1 MGRPL
6 PPPRSISRKLHWEQ
20 KWDSIPDIPIWDAGI
35 PSGNLMCCAV
45 MLHSCSDGA
54 DLEPDS
60 QNYRS
65 CPKATCLHN
74 CTGTAYLVSSFR
86 VTCRWTEQWPPILP
100 VFPDNRELKVAKE
113 LKLLISF
120 GGRELLRSES
130 EMDLKDVILL
140 VWKAEEGT
148 STIGG

>member
-1 MGRPL
+1 M
-6 PPPRSISRKLHWEQ
+6 
-20 KWDSIPDIPIWDAGI
+20 
-35 PSGNLMCCAV
+35 
-45 MLHSCSDGA
+45 
-54 DLEPDS
+54 
-60 QNYRS
+60 
-65 CPKATCLHN
+65 
-74 CTGTAYLVSSFR
+74 
-86 VTCRWTEQWPPILP
+86 P
-100 VFPDNRELKVAKE
+100 VFPDSRELKVAKE